1 MEFRVIGPVE
11 LWINGR
17 RRDLGTPKERCVLA
31 VLLLSPRQPV
41 SAETLIRRVW
51 DDPAPPRRGRASIPT
66 SPGYAATSM
75 TSRASR
81 WCPVRVLT

>member
-51 DDPAPPRRGRASIPT
+51 DDPAPGQGAAEPLFLHHPVTPPPR
-66 SPGYAATSM
+66 
-75 TSRASR
+75 
-81 WCPVRVLT
+81 

>member
-51 DDPAPPRRGRASIPT
+51 DDDPPAKARQGLHVYMTRLRRRLEDVEGAALISRQGSI
-66 SPGYAATSM
+66 
-75 TSRASR
+75 
-81 WCPVRVLT
+81 